1 MNDTITAFIDA
12 MAAAGIVTNDPI
24 LADGSLHRIH
34 IEGHRHGSKNGAY
47 ILHADGIPA
56 GWFMDFRSGIAG
68 TWKSTGG
75 SWHMDESIR
84 RLIEAERKRR
94 QAERLERESRKA
106 SEAARIW
113 NAASPCTSH
122 PYLTRKG
129 VKSHGLR
136 VGTWRKWVQTDD
148 GWNQLVI
155 ENTLFV
161 PVVSPAGKLV
171 NLQAIL
177 PEPHP
182 DFAGDK
188 FFTGGRK
195 RGCAFYVGNPTD
207 TVLIGEGYATCATL
221 HEVTGHMA
229 IVAFDCGNLM
239 DVARAVRQAMPNA
252 KLIVCGDNDRH
263 TAGNPGAAKARAAA
277 VAVGGRLLVPPFE
290 DDEPGTDWNDFYAS
304 RRFPGSLKK
313 EVLNISP
320 LEKSGKE
327 AAHVDA

>member
-1 MNDTITAFIDA
+1 MNDVIDAFTNA
-12 MAAAGIVTNDPI
+12 MAAAGIVTGDPI
-24 LADGSLHRIH
+24 IADGRLHRVH
-34 IEGHRHGSKNGAY
+34 IEGHRYGTRNGAY
-47 ILHADGIPA
+47 VLHSNGVPA
-56 GWFMDFRSGIAG
+56 GWFMDFVSGATG

-136 VGTWRKWVQTDD
+136 VGTWRKWIQEPS
-148 GWNQLVI
+148 GWRELFI
-155 ENTLFV
+155 ENALFV
-161 PVVSPAGKLV
+161 PAVDPDGKLV
-171 NLQAIL
+171 NLQGIF

-182 DFAGDK
+182 DLGRDK
-188 FFTGGRK
+188 DFLGGRK
-195 RGCAFYVGNPTD
+195 KGCAFYIGEPTD
-207 TVLIGEGYATCATL
+207 TVLIGEGYATAATL
-221 HEVTGHMA
+221 HEVTGHLA
-229 IVAFDCGNLM
+229 VVAFDCGNLL
-239 DVARAVRQAMPNA
+239 DVARSVRQAMPNA
-252 KLIVCGDNDRH
+252 MIILCADNDRH
-263 TAGNPGAAKARAAA
+263 TDGNPGLTKARAAA
-277 VAVGGRLLVPPFE
+277 VAVGGRLLIPPFE
-290 DDEPGTDWNDFYAS
+290 DDEPGSDWNDYYAN

-320 LEKSGKE
+320 LEKSGRE